1 MVRIP
6 DDSDDDQPPD
16 PASPTAESDSD
27 ERPLAE
33 RRSRQNRSRG
43 GVSEGDPAR
52 ARSTPR
58 SVRFADEENESPG
71 TARRRKRGRA
81 IVDDDEDGA
90 RDGGGDATGAND
102 VGASGRSSSRPRRA
116 SAAASLAAMSGRKLD
131 LRRGLRDDSDY
142 DEDDEDDDDDDDE
155 RELSPPKW
163 ERNRSKSS
171 ASPAKP
177 RGRNVARRKSSS
189 RRRSDLPVPEYTP
202 VYQGGPGVDPRF
214 YEYRPKVKVAG
225 VNAERVSSEEELS
238 SDMDD
243 FIAPDD
249 EDVEEPRDESG
260 DDDDDDDDDKDD
272 DGEDVERGAA
282 GGKTSDDA
290 IEIDDDDD
298 DDDGFGKIRRKIRGG
313 RRRSAVV
320 DASESSDTSSE
331 DDVEPPSVTAIV
343 SPAAHE
349 PESARS
355 RRLRRR
361 SAALSDGDGGDGDDG
376 KDSPVTTNDGA
387 TNSATPG
394 RRQRLGRKFPRS
406 EEDVEGAEG
415 AEGADPDD
423 DDDETAGE
431 KKAAGPGP
439 RPGSE
444 SAELEK
450 RTSSR
455 ISSRRALKSEIWR
468 EHVSELKEKMG
479 REEAELREIER
490 ADEDAARTQGDEED
504 EEGVDNFIVFDEENV
519 DFFEDDDDDENDRD
533 DHPTDDGAFPGE
545 INGVT
550 RSPAKEEFQ
559 WVACEC
565 GATTDDGRD
574 DMIRCCN
581 ARCGVWQH
589 VGCVDGDPDG
599 TGTFFCANCAAQGGH
614 GADPPPGKPSRLGRG
629 GGAFASVLP
638 RTQTAWSQRMARALA
653 SDDFAV
659 VDELLRRHPQ
669 PPSRG
674 AMLCRAAVA
683 GAAECVRLLVGKT
696 STVGIPLASKKEIGR
711 ALHKALAAGHRPVV
725 EAIRAALGEKLF
737 VNSSLRPHDA
747 WPLGPNGY
755 TLVHSAAANAKADP
769 GCVWLALE
777 ATGEPP
783 GPSDEFEAFNA
794 AAAARAVPPPP
805 PPPLLRKSTMGE
817 DDEDDEN
824 TKDDDENTKE
834 EKKDAN
840 TDRGGV
846 PEPSFTPSAATTAPL
861 LGPLAL
867 LAHGPFYADRPAAAV
882 SDEAAVTPLMLAA
895 GAGVGYEGCV
905 SALLRSAQRRR
916 IGVNGFDV
924 GASISLSD
932 EESRSTAAHY
942 AAQSGSY
949 ATLRLLAQFHPPCVE
964 KGNYNGET
972 PLHHAAANGQEEC
985 IRVLTD
991 ELGVRRTVADKS
1003 GWIPLLYA
1011 DYAHRRGAVLTLM
1024 AQDLQEQLGAMNAI
1038 LDSHLSRAKVMKVL
1052 RMIATVPP
1060 FYDALNAYIRAHIAL
1075 LSGPLSF
1082 LLTNSTSHVVDFA
1095 NRRCWL
1101 QHQLNDKHRWSL
1113 SQSMHSAD
1121 FEPLAVAHSDAWG
1134 SFRRWVLRN
1143 GTTHLT
1149 GRPLS
1154 HHCSFRGMPA
1164 RGPGVE
1170 RDLLDRVAMEITRD
1184 EPRVL
1189 GVRDGDDEDAF
1200 EAIDA
1205 SQLPQH
1211 SRLSRDSEAA
1221 ALGFA
1226 LLRPASEG
1234 LGVYHPPNLP
1244 DRLPAWLEEGYAAL
1258 GWLLGYCVLHQ
1269 SPFPVSFSSAFLK
1282 GILGRA
1288 TAWEDLEEMAP
1299 EVARSLESVRD
1310 MDGGVEDL
1318 CLTFS
1323 VEEEESTLPAESL
1336 EDLEDDD
1343 EASEN
1348 DDPEIWW
1355 SWRRLE
1361 QMPSDRPMLNR
1372 IAHWVRQQDHAH
1384 VSLWRSGSMHV
1395 DRVRTM
1401 LESEYRVDLG
1411 NRTDWLT
1418 RAVEF
1423 VTAKTLGLPRPA
1435 TRARRE
1441 DVVDLTTSTADE
1453 NPGGVATTTTTA
1465 ATTTRTETELVP
1477 GGSKKTVTDFNK
1489 DKYVRLHAR
1498 HKLDRVTKSAAIEA
1512 VRHGLLEI
1520 VPLELLKHFTAPEF
1534 ACLLGGVA
1542 AIDVH
1547 DWRANARY
1555 DGYDEQSPQVRW
1567 LWRLVHSFTPDERT
1581 LLLKFAT
1588 GSSRMP
1594 VGGFANLRGFGSDSS
1609 PFTVQRT
1616 PLSFSSGGGG
1626 GASGRVGAYCL
1637 PTAAT
1642 CFNTLRLPEYP
1653 TYEALEE
1660 AVTIAL
1666 RHGVEGFAFG

>member
-1 MVRIP
+1 MVQIP

-33 RRSRQNRSRG
+33 RRSRQNRIRG
-43 GVSEGDPAR
+43 GVSEGDAAR

-71 TARRRKRGRA
+71 TARRRKRARA

-90 RDGGGDATGAND
+90 KDGGGDATGAND

-116 SAAASLAAMSGRKLD
+116 SAAAAVAAMSGRKLD
-131 LRRGLRDDSDY
+131 LRRGIREDSDSDY
-142 DEDDEDDDDDDDE
+142 DEDDDDEDDE
-155 RELSPPKW
+155 RQRELSPPRW

-214 YEYRPKVKVAG
+214 YEYRSKVKVAG

-243 FIAPDD
+243 FIADDD
-249 EDVEEPRDESG
+249 EDVEEAGDESG
-260 DDDDDDDDDKDD
+260 DDDDDDEKDD
-272 DGEDVERGAA
+272 DGEDVEREAA
-282 GGKTSDDA
+282 GKTADDA
-290 IEIDDDDD
+290 IEIDDDGSDGSE
-298 DDDGFGKIRRKIRGG
+298 GFGKIRRRGG
-313 RRRSAVV
+313 SRRRSAKL

-331 DDVEPPSVTAIV
+331 DDVEPPSPVAIV
-343 SPAAHE
+343 PPAAHE

-361 SAALSDGDGGDGDDG
+361 SAALSDGKDG
-376 KDSPVTTNDGA
+376 KDEA
-387 TNSATPG
+387 TNGSPGSATPG
-394 RRQRLGRKFPRS
+394 RRQRLGRKFLRVPEDAREFPR
-406 EEDVEGAEG
+406 G
-415 AEGADPDD
+415 
-423 DDDETAGE
+423 DDETAAGE
-431 KKAAGPGP
+431 KAGPG
-439 RPGSE
+439 PGSE

-455 ISSRRALKSEIWR
+455 ISSTRALKSEIWR
-468 EHVSELKEKMG
+468 EHVSELNEKLG
-479 REEAELREIER
+479 RKEAELREIER
-490 ADEDAARTQGDEED
+490 ADEDAARTRGSSED
-504 EEGVDNFIVFDEENV
+504 EEEGLDNFIVFDEENV
-519 DFFEDDDDDENDRD
+519 DFFEDDDDDDETVRD
-533 DHPTDDGAFPGE
+533 EHPPDAGAFPGE
-545 INGVT
+545 MDEISE
-550 RSPAKEEFQ
+550 RSPAKEFQ

-565 GATTDDGRD
+565 GATEDDGRD

-581 ARCGVWQH
+581 ARCAVWQH
-589 VGCVDGDPDG
+589 VGCVDGVSPDG
-599 TGTFFCANCAAQGGH
+599 TTFFCANCAAQGGH

-629 GGAFASVLP
+629 GRAFASALP

-659 VDELLRRHPQ
+659 VNELLGRHPQ

-674 AMLCRAAVA
+674 AMLSRAAVA
-683 GAAECVRLLVGKT
+683 GAAECVRLLIGKT
-696 STVGIPLASKKEIGR
+696 STLGVPLASKKEIGR
-711 ALHKALAAGHRPVV
+711 ALHKALAAGHRRVV

-783 GPSDEFEAFNA
+783 GLGDELEAFNA
-794 AAAARAVPPPP
+794 AAAARTFPPPP

-817 DDEDDEN
+817 DDEEDDE
-824 TKDDDENTKE
+824 DAKE
-834 EKKDAN
+834 EKKDAD

-882 SDEAAVTPLMLAA
+882 ADEAAVTPLMLAA
-895 GAGVGYEGCV
+895 GAGPGYEGCV

-916 IGVNGFDV
+916 IRVNVEKTQRFQNFDV

-942 AAQSGSY
+942 AAQSGAY
-949 ATLRLLAQFHPPCVE
+949 VALRLLAQFHPPSVE

-991 ELGVRRTVADKS
+991 ELGVPRTVADES

-1024 AQDLQEQLGAMNAI
+1024 ARDLQEQLGAMHAI
-1038 LDSHLSRAKVMKVL
+1038 LDSHLSRPKVMKVL

-1060 FYDALNAYIRAHIAL
+1060 FYDALNAHIRAHISL

-1082 LLTNSTSHVVDFA
+1082 LLTNSRGSHVVDFA

-1101 QHQLNDKHRWSL
+1101 QHQLNDRHRWS
-1113 SQSMHSAD
+1113 STQSMHSAD

-1143 GTTHLT
+1143 GPTHLT
-1149 GRPLS
+1149 GAPLS

-1170 RDLLDRVAMEITRD
+1170 RDLLDRIAMEITRD
-1184 EPRVL
+1184 EGRV
-1189 GVRDGDDEDAF
+1189 GGPDGDDEDAF

-1205 SQLPQH
+1205 SQLSRH
-1211 SRLSRDSEAA
+1211 SQMDDERKHSEAA

-1234 LGVYHPPNLP
+1234 LDVYHPPNLP
-1244 DRLPAWLEEGYAAL
+1244 DQLPAWLEEGYAAL
-1258 GWLLGYCVLHQ
+1258 GRLLGYCVLHQ

-1282 GILGRA
+1282 GILGRS

-1299 EVARSLESVRD
+1299 EVARSLETVRD

-1323 VEEEESTLPAESL
+1323 VEEEETTLPAESL
-1336 EDLEDDD
+1336 EDDEDDD
-1343 EASEN
+1343 EESDN

-1361 QMPSDRPMLNR
+1361 QNPSDRPMLNR
-1372 IAHWVRQQDHAH
+1372 ISHWVRQQDHARG
-1384 VSLWRSGSMHV
+1384 SLWRSGSMHV

-1401 LESEYRVDLG
+1401 LESEYRVDLS

-1423 VTAKTLGLPRPA
+1423 VVAKTLGLPRPA

-1441 DVVDLTTSTADE
+1441 DVVDLTTSAADE
-1453 NPGGVATTTTTA
+1453 NAGGVATTTTA

-1489 DKYVRLHAR
+1489 DKYVKLHAR
-1498 HKLDRVTKSAAIEA
+1498 HRLDRVTKSAAIEA
-1512 VRHGLLEI
+1512 VRRGLLEI
-1520 VPLELLKHFTAPEF
+1520 VPLELLKHFNPPEF

-1594 VGGFANLRGFGSDSS
+1594 VGGFANLSGFGSASS

-1616 PLSFSSGGGG
+1616 TLSEGGG
-1626 GASGRVGAYCL
+1626 GAGRVGRVGAYCL

-1653 TYEALEE
+1653 TYEALEQ

>member
-1 MVRIP
+1 MSSRRKKRVVRIP

-43 GVSEGDPAR
+43 VSEGDAAR

-71 TARRRKRGRA
+71 TSRRRKRGRA
-81 IVDDDEDGA
+81 IVDDEEDGEN
-90 RDGGGDATGAND
+90 DGGGDATGAND

-116 SAAASLAAMSGRKLD
+116 SAAAAVAAMSGRKLD
-131 LRRGLRDDSDY
+131 LRRGLRDDSDSDY
-142 DEDDEDDDDDDDE
+142 DDDDDDDDDE
-155 RELSPPKW
+155 RERELSPPRW

-171 ASPAKP
+171 TSPAKP

-202 VYQGGPGVDPRF
+202 VCQGGRGVDPRF
-214 YEYRPKVKVAG
+214 YEYRSKVKVAG

-243 FIAPDD
+243 FICDD

-260 DDDDDDDDDKDD
+260 DDDDDEEKDD
-272 DGEDVERGAA
+272 DGENVERGAA
-282 GGKTSDDA
+282 GKTADDA

-298 DDDGFGKIRRKIRGG
+298 DDDGFGKIRRRRGS

-320 DASESSDTSSE
+320 DASESLDTSSE
-331 DDVEPPSVTAIV
+331 DDVEPPSPAAIV
-343 SPAAHE
+343 PPVDDE

-361 SAALSDGDGGDGDDG
+361 SAALSDGDGGDGKDG
-376 KDSPVTTNDGA
+376 KDGKDGA
-387 TNSATPG
+387 TDGVTNSPTPG
-394 RRQRLGRKFPRS
+394 RRQRLGRKHPRS
-406 EEDVEGAEG
+406 EEDAEERG
-415 AEGADPDD
+415 DGDD

-431 KKAAGPGP
+431 KKAAGPVP
-439 RPGSE
+439 PESE

-490 ADEDAARTQGDEED
+490 AAEDAARTQGSED

-519 DFFEDDDDDENDRD
+519 DFFEDGDDDENDRD
-533 DHPTDDGAFPGE
+533 DRPPSDAGAFPGE
-545 INGVT
+545 INGVE
-550 RSPAKEEFQ
+550 RSPSKEFQ

-565 GATTDDGRD
+565 GATEDDGRD
-574 DMIRCCN
+574 DMIQCCN

-589 VGCVDGDPDG
+589 VGCVDVDPDG
-599 TGTFFCANCAAQGGH
+599 TTEFFCANCAAQGGH

-629 GGAFASVLP
+629 GAFASVLP

-653 SDDFAV
+653 ADDFTV
-659 VDELLRRHPQ
+659 VNELLRRHPQ
-669 PPSRG
+669 PPSRA
-674 AMLCRAAVA
+674 AMLSRAAVA
-683 GAAECVRLLVGKT
+683 GAAECVRLLIGKT
-696 STVGIPLASKKEIGR
+696 STLGVPLASKKEIGR

-794 AAAARAVPPPP
+794 AAAARAVQPPPP
-805 PPPLLRKSTMGE
+805 AAALRKSTTGE
-817 DDEDDEN
+817 DDE
-824 TKDDDENTKE
+824 DDENTKE

-846 PEPSFTPSAATTAPL
+846 PEPSFSPSAATTAPL

-905 SALLRSAQRRR
+905 AALLRSAQRRR
-916 IGVNGFDV
+916 IGGNGFDV

-942 AAQSGSY
+942 AAQSGTY
-949 ATLRLLAQFHPPCVE
+949 ATLRLLAQYHPPCVE

-991 ELGVRRTVADKS
+991 ELGVRRTVADNS

-1024 AQDLQEQLGAMNAI
+1024 ARDLQEQLGAMNAI

-1052 RMIATVPP
+1052 RLIATVPP
-1060 FYDALNAYIRAHIAL
+1060 FYDALNAYIRAHISL

-1082 LLTNSTSHVVDFA
+1082 LLTNSATHVVDFA
-1095 NRRCWL
+1095 NRRSWL

-1113 SQSMHSAD
+1113 TQSMHSAD
-1121 FEPLAVAHSDAWG
+1121 FEPLEVVHSDAWG

-1154 HHCSFRGMPA
+1154 HHCSFLGMPA

-1184 EPRVL
+1184 
-1189 GVRDGDDEDAF
+1189 GRDGDDEDAF

-1205 SQLPQH
+1205 SQLSQ
-1211 SRLSRDSEAA
+1211 LSRDSEAA

-1269 SPFPVSFSSAFLK
+1269 SPFPMSFSSAFLK

-1299 EVARSLESVRD
+1299 EVARSLETVRD
-1310 MDGGVEDL
+1310 MNGGVENL

-1323 VEEEESTLPAESL
+1323 VEEEENTLPAESL
-1336 EDLEDDD
+1336 REDE
-1343 EASEN
+1343 
-1348 DDPEIWW
+1348 
-1355 SWRRLE
+1355 
-1361 QMPSDRPMLNR
+1361 
-1372 IAHWVRQQDHAH
+1372 
-1384 VSLWRSGSMHV
+1384 
-1395 DRVRTM
+1395 
-1401 LESEYRVDLG
+1401 
-1411 NRTDWLT
+1411 
-1418 RAVEF
+1418 
-1423 VTAKTLGLPRPA
+1423 
-1435 TRARRE
+1435 RE
-1441 DVVDLTTSTADE
+1441 DVVDLTTSTSDE
-1453 NPGGVATTTTTA
+1453 NAGGVATTTTA

-1588 GSSRMP
+1588 GSGRMP
-1594 VGGFANLRGFGSDSS
+1594 VGGFANLRGFGSASS

-1616 PLSFSSGGGG
+1616 PLSFSSAVGGV
-1626 GASGRVGAYCL
+1626 ASGRVGAYCL